1 MKSFHYQSCSK
12 QLEKSIRRS
21 LGMHL
26 FRVRQS
32 KRLEAKKV
40 CNDLNLKPKILD
52 YIEIG
57 KGNTRWNYI
66 QQLMEYYKV
75 QINFDLDLRHKQ

>member
-32 KRLEAKKV
+32 KGVEANKV
-40 CNDLNLKPKILD
+40 CKDLNFKPKILD

-66 QQLMEYYKV
+66 QRLMEYYKV
-75 QINFDLDLRHKQ
+75 QINFELDLRHKP